1 MRCLL
6 RSLSVVC
13 FGLLCQ
19 APAAAQEPA
28 KALAGAPTLTAEG
41 QKHIDE
47 LLAGAVAKKQVAGAV
62 ALVGLDGKVVYHKGV
77 GMQDIEA
84 GKYMAPDTIFR
95 IASMSKPVTSV
106 AAMILV
112 EEGKLRP
119 DDPVSRY
126 IPGFKQTQV
135 LVPSK
140 EKNGEFTTAPAE
152 HPVTVH
158 HLLTHTSGITYGFF
172 APPTLGEYYT
182 KAGVSDGI
190 SQTEMTTAENAKRIA
205 SVPLLHQ
212 PGASWTYGL
221 NTDVLGRVVEVA
233 SGQPLEVF
241 CRARIFEPLKMKDT
255 SFYLPPE
262 KLARLAALYNP
273 GKDGQGLVRVGE
285 GLMKDGRLVY
295 SANFQY
301 KGPNTYFSGG
311 AGLVSTAPDYFRFLQ
326 MLVNG
331 GELDGA
337 RVLKPTTVK
346 TLTTNQIGKF
356 SIGAGPHGDKFGYG
370 FGVVTDAGKDQDGAS
385 VGSFSWGGLFYTYF
399 WADPQK
405 KLVGVLMTQIYPNAQ
420 LPLRTDFKKRVYE
433 ALP

>member
-1 MRCLL
+1 MRCDL
-6 RSLSVVC
+6 RWLSILGC
-13 FGLLCQ
+13 GLLWQ
-19 APAAAQEPA
+19 GLTAAEEPA
-28 KALAGAPTLTAEG
+28 KALASAPTFTAEG

-77 GMQDIEA
+77 GMQDVES

-95 IASMSKPVTSV
+95 IASMTKPITSV

-112 EEGKLRP
+112 EEGKIRP
-119 DDPVSRY
+119 ADPVSRY
-126 IPGFKQTQV
+126 IPGFTQTHV
-135 LVPSK
+135 LIPSN

-152 HPVTVH
+152 RPVTVH

-172 APPTLGEYYT
+172 APPTLGDYYT

-190 SQTEMTTAENAKRIA
+190 SQTDVTTAENAKRIA

-212 PGASWTYGL
+212 PGAAWTYGL
-221 NTDVLGRVVEVA
+221 NTDVLGRIVEVA
-233 SGQPLEVF
+233 SGQPLDVF
-241 CRARIFEPLKMKDT
+241 CRERIFEPLKMKDT

-262 KLARLAALYNP
+262 KLTRLAALYKP
-273 GKDGQGLVRVGE
+273 GKDGQSLVRVGD
-285 GLMKDGRLVY
+285 GLMKEGRLVY
-295 SANFQY
+295 SGSFQH
-301 KGPNTYFSGG
+301 KGPKTYFSGG
-311 AGLVSTAPDYFRFLQ
+311 SGLVSTAPDYFRFLQ

-331 GELDGA
+331 GELDGI
-337 RVLKPTTVK
+337 RVLKPSTVK
-346 TLTTNQIGKF
+346 TMTANQIGKL
-356 SIGAGPHGDKFGYG
+356 SIGAEAHGDKFSYG
-370 FGVVTDAGKDQDGAS
+370 FGVVTDSGKDQDVAT
-385 VGSFSWGGLFYTYF
+385 VGSISWGGLFHTYF

-420 LPLRTDFKKRVYE
+420 LSLRTDFKKRVYE